1 MPLRSVPDRGVPE
14 QFSLD
19 DASPVV
25 PRMPRSFYE
34 LFLDENNCNSDDMS
48 PGRLVPDRCVLTPN
62 DRDELSHHFDKKQ
75 YS

>member
-1 MPLRSVPDRGVPE
+1 MPLRSVPDRSVPE

-34 LFLDENNCNSDDMS
+34 LYNCTFDDMS
-48 PGRLVPDRCVLTPN
+48 PGRMLPDIFVLTPS
-62 DRDELSHHFDKKQ
+62 DRDELSLGQ
-75 YS
+75 